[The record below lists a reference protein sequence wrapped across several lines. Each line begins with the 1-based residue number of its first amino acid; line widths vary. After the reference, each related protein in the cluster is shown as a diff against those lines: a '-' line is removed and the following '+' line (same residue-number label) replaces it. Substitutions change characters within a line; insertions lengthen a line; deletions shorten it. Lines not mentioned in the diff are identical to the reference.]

1 VPLISFKNNLE
12 PKDLILKYIV
22 TYFQNKSFKNI
33 ASVNRRGFPC
43 LGAQVKPETKKL
55 GFKVKRRAI
64 WCVLGFQTQLA
75 TAGSVARQ
83 MLPHHPLD

>member
-1 VPLISFKNNLE
+1 VSLISFKNNLE

-33 ASVNRRGFPC
+33 ASANSEVSLILAYKLN
-43 LGAQVKPETKKL
+43 LKQNIL
-55 GFKVKRRAI
+55 GFKVKRRAVRR
-64 WCVLGFQTQLA
+64 VLGFQTQLA